1 MSSITMPKIIG
12 RRASAAA
19 SPRVEGAVAPV
30 LHRAAKKQKQKRGD
44 PVLHAALHHKAQEMV
59 KTFELDYA
67 QVRQALYLLLLQA
80 VE

>member
-1 MSSITMPKIIG
+1 MSSITMPKVIG
-12 RRASAAA
+12 RGGSQAAA
-19 SPRVEGAVAPV
+19 SPRVEGAVTPV

-67 QVRQALYLLLLQA
+67 QV
-80 VE
+80 